1 MRAAIRDLNLRR
13 QTHVALTDI
22 AQQINPL
29 LRGWIAYYGRFLRS
43 ALGPILRYVNQTLM
57 AWMLRKFKRFMG
69 RKTKAGY
76 ALERLV
82 RRRPDLFAHWKIGMC
97 GSFV

>member
-1 MRAAIRDLNLRR
+1 
-13 QTHVALTDI
+13 
-22 AQQINPL
+22 
-29 LRGWIAYYGRFLRS
+29 
-43 ALGPILRYVNQTLM
+43 M
-57 AWMLRKFKRFMG
+57 AWMVRKLKRFMG

-82 RRRPDLFAHWKIGMC
+82 RRRPDLYAHWKIGMC